1 MCALGIRIGIRIV
14 CLGLGLGCCIGISRR
29 KSNPITKYAWVVDKS
44 NKIII
49 IIIIIVVDVF
59 KY

>member
-1 MCALGIRIGIRIV
+1 MCALGIRIV
-14 CLGLGLGCCIGISRR
+14 CLGLGLGLGCCIGISRR